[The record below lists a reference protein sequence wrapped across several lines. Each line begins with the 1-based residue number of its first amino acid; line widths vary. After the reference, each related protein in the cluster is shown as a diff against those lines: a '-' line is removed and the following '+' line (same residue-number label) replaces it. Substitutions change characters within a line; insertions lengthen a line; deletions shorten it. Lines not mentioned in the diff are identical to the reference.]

1 MTHAPTV
8 FAQAYFHGTK
18 ADLEPGDLIVVGHPS
33 NFTDGA
39 ALSWV
44 YFTSTLDPAIW
55 GAELAIGEGAA
66 LIYVVEPTGDMEND
80 PNLTDQR
87 FPGNPSMSYRSRAP
101 LRVVAAVTGWQGHS
115 PEQVQ
120 LMKEGLAQLKAE
132 GAYKIID

>member
-1 MTHAPTV
+1 
-8 FAQAYFHGTK
+8 
-18 ADLEPGDLIVVGHPS
+18 
-33 NFTDGA
+33 
-39 ALSWV
+39 
-44 YFTSTLDPAIW
+44 LDPAIW